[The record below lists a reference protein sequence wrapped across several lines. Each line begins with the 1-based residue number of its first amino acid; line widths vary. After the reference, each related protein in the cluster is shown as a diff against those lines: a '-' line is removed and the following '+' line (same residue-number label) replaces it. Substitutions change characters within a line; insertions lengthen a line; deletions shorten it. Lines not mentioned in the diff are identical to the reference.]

1 MSKKMKV
8 AILGAGNIAGS
19 MAAALSG
26 ISEEVQK
33 YAVASRTLKKAE
45 DFRDKWGFEKAYH

>member
-1 MSKKMKV
+1 MKV

-26 ISEEVQK
+26 IPEEVQK
-33 YAVASRTLKKAE
+33 WYLIV
-45 DFRDKWGFEKAYH
+45 FV